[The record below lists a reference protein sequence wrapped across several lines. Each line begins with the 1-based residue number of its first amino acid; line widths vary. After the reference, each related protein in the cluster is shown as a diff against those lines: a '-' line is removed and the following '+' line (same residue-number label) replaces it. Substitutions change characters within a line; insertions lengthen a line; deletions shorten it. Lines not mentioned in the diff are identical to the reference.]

1 MDIRDRRLKAR
12 LSKWSTCSVE
22 TKRGLVK
29 PRKVIMLKRFLS
41 YYKPQM
47 GLFVA
52 DTVCALVLAAIDLAF
67 PIILRNLTGGLF
79 AQGQAAI
86 MQALGIEQKQFP
98 INMIRSKISSAKN
111 AMIGPEDMLK
121 SADSP
126 NDKKAAQVYMEL
138 ERRLRA
144 ARMAGLHEVPCIIME
159 LDLEEAS
166 FIALVENLQRNDLDF
181 LEEARGIAQLIRLF
195 GLSQEECARRLGKS
209 QSAVANKLRLLR
221 LPEDVLNAMR
231 NAGLTERHGRA
242 LLRLETPAEQR
253 EALAYILSR
262 DLNVA
267 ATDAYIE
274 RLLEAKTAPESEQ
287 QKTFILKD
295 VRVFLNTI
303 SHSLDLMKQGGIDA
317 GMHRQET
324 DEALILTINIPKARR
339 REPAPKQG
347 EPVPVG

>member
-1 MDIRDRRLKAR
+1 MQFSNHRSRAAR
-12 LSKWSTCSVE
+12 GSIVYLAVDAIAPSAVQPRQNFSPAQLEELSRSIAEYGVLSPLTVRPRQGGYE
-22 TKRGLVK
+22 LVA
-29 PRKVIMLKRFLS
+29 
-41 YYKPQM
+41 
-47 GLFVA
+47 G
-52 DTVCALVLAAIDLAF
+52 
-67 PIILRNLTGGLF
+67 
-79 AQGQAAI
+79 
-86 MQALGIEQKQFP
+86 
-98 INMIRSKISSAKN
+98 
-111 AMIGPEDMLK
+111 
-121 SADSP
+121 
-126 NDKKAAQVYMEL
+126 

-144 ARMAGLHEVPCIIME
+144 ARMAGLNEVPCIVME

-166 FIALVENLQRNDLDF
+166 FIALVENLQ
-181 LEEARGIAQLIRLF
+181 
-195 GLSQEECARRLGKS
+195 
-209 QSAVANKLRLLR
+209 
-221 LPEDVLNAMR
+221 R

-274 RLLEAKTAPESEQ
+274 RLLEAKAAPESEQ

-317 GMHRQET
+317 GMRRQET

-339 REPAPKQG
+339 REPAPKQA

>member
-1 MDIRDRRLKAR
+1 M
-12 LSKWSTCSVE
+12 LSPLTVRTRPGGYE
-22 TKRGLVK
+22 LVA
-29 PRKVIMLKRFLS
+29 
-41 YYKPQM
+41 
-47 GLFVA
+47 G
-52 DTVCALVLAAIDLAF
+52 
-67 PIILRNLTGGLF
+67 
-79 AQGQAAI
+79 
-86 MQALGIEQKQFP
+86 
-98 INMIRSKISSAKN
+98 
-111 AMIGPEDMLK
+111 
-121 SADSP
+121 
-126 NDKKAAQVYMEL
+126 

-144 ARMAGLHEVPCIIME
+144 ARMAGLSEVPCIVME

-181 LEEARGIAQLIRLF
+181 LEESRGIAQLIRLF

-242 LLRLETPAEQR
+242 LLRLETPDEQR
-253 EALAYILSR
+253 AALAYILSR

-267 ATDAYIE
+267 ATDAYID
-274 RLLEAKTAPESEQ
+274 RLLEAKTAPESER

-303 SHSLDLMKQGGIDA
+303 AHSLDLMKQGGIDA
-317 GMHRQET
+317 GMQRQET
-324 DEALILTINIPKARR
+324 DDALILTINIPKARR
-339 REPAPKQG
+339 REPDAQRG

>member
-1 MDIRDRRLKAR
+1 MQFSNHRSRAAR
-12 LSKWSTCSVE
+12 GSIVYLAVDAIAPSAVQPRQNFSPAQLEELSRSIAEYGVLSPLTVRPRQGGYE
-22 TKRGLVK
+22 LVA
-29 PRKVIMLKRFLS
+29 
-41 YYKPQM
+41 
-47 GLFVA
+47 G
-52 DTVCALVLAAIDLAF
+52 
-67 PIILRNLTGGLF
+67 
-79 AQGQAAI
+79 
-86 MQALGIEQKQFP
+86 
-98 INMIRSKISSAKN
+98 
-111 AMIGPEDMLK
+111 
-121 SADSP
+121 
-126 NDKKAAQVYMEL
+126 

-231 NAGLTERHGRA
+231 NAGLTERLGRCLKA
-242 LLRLETPAEQR
+242 QQR